1 MSSRKYSENRE
12 SLKTIKNEKSYAT
25 GNTYEKIRVIAERS
39 ALISI
44 GESLQGFDF
53 RELNFV
59 PLALNIPDR
68 NLKGCI
74 FEGLTLSDGD
84 SRADLRWSQLNGANF
99 KKSILI
105 AAKLNGADLT
115 GANLTGANLTGADL
129 TEADLTGADLKDVI
143 FGDTIL
149 RGATLTNVKNLNMQ
163 NLKDLAIIDD
173 TTTLPSKP
181 SKPSKKTFGSRV
193 RKFFGMK
200 SKRSKKGGKSRKSRK
215 SRKIRK
221 Y

>member
-1 MSSRKYSENRE
+1 MSSREYSENRE
-12 SLKTIKNEKSYAT
+12 SLKPSKNEKRYST
-25 GNTYEKIRVIAERS
+25 GYTYEKIRVIAERS
-39 ALISI
+39 ALIHI

-53 RELNFV
+53 RKLDFV
-59 PLALNIPDR
+59 PLGLKIPDR
-68 NLKGCI
+68 GLDGCI
-74 FEGLTLSDGD
+74 FEGLTLSDGY
-84 SRADLRWSQLNGANF
+84 SRADLRWSHLNGANF

-105 AAKLNGADLT
+105 AADLTDADLTDADLT
-115 GANLTGANLTGADL
+115 G
-129 TEADLTGADLKDVI
+129 ADLTGADLKDVI

-149 RGATLTNVKNLNMQ
+149 RGAILTNVKNLNMQ
-163 NLKDLAIIDD
+163 NLEDLAIIDD

-193 RKFFGMK
+193 RKFFGL
-200 SKRSKKGGKSRKSRK
+200 SRRSKKGGKSRKSRK